1 MEHVG
6 ATGKQQQKRQKLWVW
21 GRQVGGWVA
30 KEELPSD
37 WEPR

>member
-6 ATGKQQQKRQKLWVW
+6 ATGKQQQKQQKLW